1 MTAIDWLTERP
12 IAHRGFHDGNRKRW
26 ENTLSAFDAA
36 AERGFAIEC
45 DVRLTA
51 DGEVVV
57 FHDDKLERL
66 AGREGLVHELTAA
79 DMTALAV
86 GGTSDRVPTLDQM
99 LARVAGRVPIVIELK
114 GVRGSDDGLVA
125 AVARALSGYDGKA
138 AIMSFNHWL
147 IRQFADD
154 APGIPG
160 GLTAYGTKPA
170 DLEAHFSMLAHPIS
184 FVSYDV
190 AALPNPFVSF
200 VREKLAMPVI
210 TWTVKDETGVA
221 ATMAHADQMTFEG
234 FDPESGRPL

>member
-1 MTAIDWLTERP
+1 M
-12 IAHRGFHDGNRKRW
+12 
-26 ENTLSAFDAA
+26 
-36 AERGFAIEC
+36 
-45 DVRLTA
+45 
-51 DGEVVV
+51 
-57 FHDDKLERL
+57 
-66 AGREGLVHELTAA
+66 
-79 DMTALAV
+79 
-86 GGTSDRVPTLDQM
+86 
-99 LARVAGRVPIVIELK
+99 PIVIELK

-147 IRQFADD
+147 IRQFADN

-210 TWTVKDETGVA
+210 TWATTVPNAEAPT
-221 ATMAHADQMTFEG
+221 
-234 FDPESGRPL
+234 P